1 MIPSKK
7 LKEFLF
13 IIPARSGSKELK
25 NKNIKKINGKF
36 LIEYTFDLLKENN
49 IKNKYV
55 ITDSDFIKKIANK
68 YNINSDYIRPKNLSG
83 SKIELLKNIIHFN
96 KHIEDKLIFKYYV
109 ILQPTSPLRSIK
121 DLENAINQF
130 INKKYESLFSISKSI
145 EHPNETIYLKKNI
158 IHNFLKKTKSL
169 RQLYKKSYFIN
180 GAIYIF
186 DKKLLLKNTII
197 SKNKHG
203 YSLMKKINSID
214 IDDLEDLELVKNLL

>member
-145 EHPNETIYLKKNI
+145 EHPNETIYLKKI
-158 IHNFLKKTKSL
+158 LFTT
-169 RQLYKKSYFIN
+169 F
-180 GAIYIF
+180 
-186 DKKLLLKNTII
+186 
-197 SKNKHG
+197 
-203 YSLMKKINSID
+203 
-214 IDDLEDLELVKNLL
+214 

>member
-1 MIPSKK
+1 M
-7 LKEFLF
+7 
-13 IIPARSGSKELK
+13 
-25 NKNIKKINGKF
+25 
-36 LIEYTFDLLKENN
+36 LKENN

-130 INKKYESLFSISKSI
+130 INKKYESYFLF
-145 EHPNETIYLKKNI
+145 
-158 IHNFLKKTKSL
+158 
-169 RQLYKKSYFIN
+169 Q
-180 GAIYIF
+180 
-186 DKKLLLKNTII
+186 
-197 SKNKHG
+197 
-203 YSLMKKINSID
+203 
-214 IDDLEDLELVKNLL
+214 NL